1 MTYLPDEPPTPDLV
15 PPKSRGAGLF
25 LNLLVPGVGLS
36 YAGSVGWNLVWL
48 FIVAPL
54 PAWVLF
60 GLGWLPITVTLAL
73 YTLCQFHYIHYIHY
87 YTSKASEI
95 DNIDST
101 GTTMMA
107 VISIVAAVIPVV
119 FISALKMMW
128 L

>member
-73 YTLCQFHYIHYIHY
+73 YTLCQFHYIHY